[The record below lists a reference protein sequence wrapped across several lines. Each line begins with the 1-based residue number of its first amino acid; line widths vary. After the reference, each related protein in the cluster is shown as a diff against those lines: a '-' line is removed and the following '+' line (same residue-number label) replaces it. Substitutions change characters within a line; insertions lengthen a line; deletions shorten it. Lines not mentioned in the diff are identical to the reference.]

1 MAAIWAQMLGVK
13 RVGPDDNFFALGGHS
28 LLGVKLIAA
37 VQEKLNLGDELK
49 LSDLFEFPT
58 LEAFSAHIEIADSA
72 QRGVGQRSSARANRP
87 RSTPRLPAHGEKAPQ
102 FTGLRPRQKAPYRT
116 TRHR

>member
-1 MAAIWAQMLGVK
+1 MANEDTQKAVAAIWAQMLGVK

-58 LEAFSAHIEIADSA
+58 LESFSTHIESLA
-72 QRGVGQRSSARANRP
+72 
-87 RSTPRLPAHGEKAPQ
+87 APSEEW
-102 FTGLRPRQKAPYRT
+102 GKI
-116 TRHR
+116 

>member
-1 MAAIWAQMLGVK
+1 MANGETQQTVATIWAQMLGVK

-58 LEAFSAHIEIADSA
+58 LEAFCVHIESLSEPSEEWGKI
-72 QRGVGQRSSARANRP
+72 
-87 RSTPRLPAHGEKAPQ
+87 
-102 FTGLRPRQKAPYRT
+102 
-116 TRHR
+116 

>member
-1 MAAIWAQMLGVK
+1 MANGETQQAMAAIWAQMLGVK

-58 LEAFSAHIEIADSA
+58 LEAFSAHIESL
-72 QRGVGQRSSARANRP
+72 
-87 RSTPRLPAHGEKAPQ
+87 TAPSEEW
-102 FTGLRPRQKAPYRT
+102 GKI
-116 TRHR
+116 

>member
-1 MAAIWAQMLGVK
+1 MANGETQQAVAAIWAKMLGVK
-13 RVGPDDNFFALGGHS
+13 RVAPSDNFFALGGHS

-58 LEAFSAHIEIADSA
+58 LEAFSGHIESL
-72 QRGVGQRSSARANRP
+72 
-87 RSTPRLPAHGEKAPQ
+87 TAPSEEW
-102 FTGLRPRQKAPYRT
+102 GKI
-116 TRHR
+116 

>member
-1 MAAIWAQMLGVK
+1 MANDETQQAMAAIWAQMLGVK
-13 RVGPDDNFFALGGHS
+13 RVGPDDNFFALGS

-58 LEAFSAHIEIADSA
+58 LEAFSAHIESL
-72 QRGVGQRSSARANRP
+72 
-87 RSTPRLPAHGEKAPQ
+87 TAPSEEW
-102 FTGLRPRQKAPYRT
+102 GKI
-116 TRHR
+116 

>member
-1 MAAIWAQMLGVK
+1 MTNSETQQAVATIWAQMLGVK

-58 LEAFSAHIEIADSA
+58 LESFSAHIESLSA
-72 QRGVGQRSSARANRP
+72 PSEEWG
-87 RSTPRLPAHGEKAPQ
+87 KI
-102 FTGLRPRQKAPYRT
+102 
-116 TRHR
+116 